1 MDAIAKRALQRRLEH
16 ERDYGKREI
25 LSSAELLIARLHQ
38 VVKNVESGEHVNPHL
53 IANFAMLTEA
63 IARWNISIEVTPF
76 LDFTPEGKTK

>member
-1 MDAIAKRALQRRLEH
+1 
-16 ERDYGKREI
+16 
-25 LSSAELLIARLHQ
+25 
-38 VVKNVESGEHVNPHL
+38 VKNVESGEHVNPHL